1 MSSEKQDPSDLPAA
15 NQQSQQQQQ
24 PQPFTEED
32 LEAQRVISTH
42 SSLGSRVSRAATHAD
57 NNFGRNLALT
67 RTETAASL
75 AELGLSTT
83 RPQVDPNFP
92 SLRPEG
98 EPEFPEE
105 YTLETETGLVPVM
118 SLRQIRSDI
127 SGTSLSRRRTNRLA
141 ALGGGL
147 PTHKEEPERR
157 PSTTPGPNAPP
168 TDEEEELP
176 KEQPLEG
183 GSEEEIEFVT
193 FLINDPENPQ
203 NWSHA
208 YKWTVT
214 LIASFLVLA
223 VAYGSAA
230 PTGGL
235 SLIMERFNVSLEV
248 ANLTVAIMV
257 IGFAVGPLLWSPLS
271 EQIGRRPVYIVSLT
285 LYVIFNIPCAVA
297 KNIGTLLVCR
307 FLCGVFAS
315 SVLSLAGGSIADVW
329 ETEHRG
335 FAIAYFAAAP
345 YCGPVFGPIVSGWIN
360 VGSGRYSLLFWV
372 NFAFAGAASLVMAS
386 VPETYAP
393 VILKRRAKR
402 LRKETGNP
410 NIMTE
415 QEALKLSFKELLET
429 VLVRPMTMMLTEP
442 VLDLMNLYIVMIYSL
457 LYGFFFAYPVIFVKL
472 HDYNDGI
479 IGLMFIPILIGAI
492 FALMVTPICEKKYIQ
507 ICKKREPTPEDRLVG
522 AMIGAPFIPIALYLL
537 GATSYKH
544 VIWVG
549 QASSGIPFGF
559 GMVMCYYSV
568 NNYIIDSYTEYAASA
583 LAAKVFMRSGGGAG
597 FCLFTGIMYSSKR
610 PGLQGSSYLLA
621 GLATLMVVIPF
632 LFYKKGAAIR
642 ARFTHV

>member
-1 MSSEKQDPSDLPAA
+1 MSNLN
-15 NQQSQQQQQ
+15 NQQ
-24 PQPFTEED
+24 PTPFTEED
-32 LEAQRVISTH
+32 LEAQRISSNHSLDLPSRIPTH
-42 SSLGSRVSRAATHAD
+42 SDAQ
-57 NNFGRNLALT
+57 FGRVLT
-67 RTETAASL
+67 KSETAASL
-75 AELGLSTT
+75 AELGLSQT

-98 EPEFPEE
+98 QPEFPEE

-118 SLRQIRSDI
+118 SLRQIRTDATS
-127 SGTSLSRRRTNRLA
+127 TSLSRRRTNRLA
-141 ALGGGL
+141 RVTTLHPHA
-147 PTHKEEPERR
+147 EEEKPHE
-157 PSTTPGPNAPP
+157 PHQEEEFPAPNEKPLDG
-168 TDEEEELP
+168 TDED
-176 KEQPLEG
+176 
-183 GSEEEIEFVT
+183 EIEFVT

-203 NWSHA
+203 NWSRA

-235 SLIMERFNVSLEV
+235 SLIEDRFGVSLEV

-257 IGFAVGPLLWSPLS
+257 IGFAVGPLIWSPLS
-271 EQIGRRPVYIVSLT
+271 EQIGRRPVYIISMT

-315 SVLSLAGGSIADVW
+315 SGLSLAGGSIADVW
-329 ETEHRG
+329 KTEERG

-345 YCGPVFGPIVSGWIN
+345 YCGPVFGPLISGWIN
-360 VGSGRYSLLFWV
+360 VGSGRYDLLFWV
-372 NFAFAGAASLVMAS
+372 NFAFAGLAGIMMAS

-393 VILKRRAKR
+393 VILKRRAKKM
-402 LRKETGNP
+402 RKETGNL

-415 QEALKLSFKELLET
+415 QEALRLSFSELLKT
-429 VLVRPMTMMLTEP
+429 VLVRPMAMILTEP
-442 VLDLMNLYIVMIYSL
+442 VLDLMNLYIVLIYSL
-457 LYGFFFAYPVIFVKL
+457 LYGFFFAYPVIFYEL
-472 HDYNDGI
+472 HGYNDGI
-479 IGLMFIPILIGAI
+479 IGLMFIPILIGAV
-492 FALMVTPICEKKYIQ
+492 FALVTTPFLEKKYMAM
-507 ICKKREPTPEDRLVG
+507 CKIREPTAEDRLIG
-522 AMIGAPFIPIALYLL
+522 AMIGAPFIPIALYIL
-537 GATSYKH
+537 GATSYEH
-544 VIWVG
+544 IIWVG
-549 QASSGIPFGF
+549 PASAGLPFGY

-568 NNYIIDSYTEYAASA
+568 NNYIIDSYTDYAASA

-610 PGLQGSSYLLA
+610 PGLRGSSYLLA

-632 LFYKKGAAIR
+632 VFYRKGAAIR
-642 ARFTHV
+642 EFFEKRKEAKEEKE